1 MKKKIFEYVENQK
14 VSKIIIILCFV
25 VFVLQALF
33 FALTIKESLPPDE
46 AYHLKLSQV
55 YSKTLSR
62 PSNSEETY
70 YIGQIEDTA
79 FLYHWISGR
88 IINLKDA
95 FFPALSDLV
104 TLRIVS
110 VLTGVSSIFIAYQ
123 IIKLLTEDKLA
134 QTLLVIMLTNTLM
147 FVFISG
153 GVSYDPLTTLF
164 SLLIIYFVLKL
175 FKHKT
180 IENMFFF
187 LFFLLLGA
195 LTKITL
201 PPFAFIVILFLVIHE
216 WKYRGKYLESL
227 KEFWKRKK
235 VLTIL
240 LALVILILV
249 VLNTNLYIANF
260 IKYKN
265 MIPECT
271 QVMEFDDCM
280 KSAEYS
286 FHHGLVESAPP
297 RNERVTIYWYFHH
310 WVYYQIESLYGVLAH
325 TSMILPHKGVLCFY
339 GIFIISITL
348 FIRNFDFKSSEQKF
362 LSFLIVSYLF
372 VLFFFLN
379 YSTYIDQG
387 ILQSGIQGR
396 YLFPILVPIY
406 VLIASNLSYIR
417 RSYLKVGLF
426 LLFSSIFIYWN
437 IPFFLS
443 NVTNEWFLT
452 ESWIL
457 DILH

>member
-1 MKKKIFEYVENQK
+1 MKKQK
-14 VSKIIIILCFV
+14 VSNIIIILSFV
-25 VFVLQALF
+25 VFILQALF

-88 IINLKDA
+88 IINLKDTL
-95 FFPALSDLV
+95 FPALSDLM
-104 TLRIVS
+104 TLRITS
-110 VLTGVSSIFIAYQ
+110 VLTGVLSIFIAYQ
-123 IIKLLTEDKLA
+123 IIKLLTKDKFS

-147 FVFISG
+147 FVFMSG
-153 GVSYDPLTTLF
+153 SVNYDPLTAFF
-164 SLLIIYFVLKL
+164 SLLIIYFALRL

-180 IENMFFF
+180 IENIFF
-187 LFFLLLGA
+187 LLLFLLLGA

-201 PPFAFIVILFLVIHE
+201 PPFAFIVSLFLVIHE
-216 WKYRGKYLESL
+216 WKYRKKYFESL
-227 KEFWKRKK
+227 KVFWERKK
-235 VLTIL
+235 ALIIL
-240 LALVILILV
+240 FALIISILV
-249 VLNTNLYIANF
+249 GLNTNLYIVNF

-265 MIPECT
+265 MTPECT
-271 QVMEFDDCM
+271 QVMELDNCM

-286 FHHGLVESAPP
+286 FHRGIIESAPP
-297 RNERVTIYWYFHH
+297 INERVTIYWYFHH
-310 WVYYQIESLYGVLAH
+310 WIYYQIESLYGVLAH
-325 TSMILPHKGVLCFY
+325 TSMILPHRGVLCFY
-339 GIFIISITL
+339 GIFIISIIL

-362 LSFLIVSYLF
+362 LSFLIVSYLAI
-372 VLFFFLN
+372 LFFFVN
-379 YSTYIDQG
+379 YPTYKEQG
-387 ILQSGIQGR
+387 ILHSGVQGR

-406 VLIASNLSYIR
+406 VLMASNLSHIKKRYFKI
-417 RSYLKVGLF
+417 GLF

-452 ESWIL
+452 ESWVL